1 MKQILISGFEPFGHK
16 KTNITQEVI
25 RRLPQIEGIHTEIL
39 PVEFSRAAE
48 RALVLAEDTDAV
60 FLLGEQ
66 PSMHAGLSFEQRA
79 HNRAYAG
86 VIPDNA
92 GKRKWWSQID
102 HDGPRSLKSTMG
114 YDQLIGALD
123 SEFSDIRQQAKIG
136 RFVCN
141 DIFYRTLLAQQRG
154 DIDSSTEIGFMHIG
168 SRTDIDY
175 AVDAVSAIANT
186 LQRDDRT

>member
-1 MKQILISGFEPFGHK
+1 MKRILVTGFEPFGNK

-25 RRLPQIEGIHTEIL
+25 DSLPHAESVRTEIL

-48 RALVLAEDTDAV
+48 RALALAEDADAIL
-60 FLLGEQ
+60 LLGEQ
-66 PSMHAGLSFEQRA
+66 PSVRAGLRFEQRA

-86 VIPDNA
+86 AIADNA
-92 GKRKWWSQID
+92 GKRKWWSRID
-102 HDGPRSLKSTMG
+102 PDGPKRLASTMT
-114 YDQLIGALD
+114 YDELIEALD
-123 SEFSDIRQQAKIG
+123 SASIDVRQQKKIG

-154 DIDSSTEIGFMHIG
+154 EIDSSTKVGFMHIG
-168 SRTDIDY
+168 SRTDRGH
-175 AVDAVSAIANT
+175 AVDTVSSIIDT

>member
-1 MKQILISGFEPFGHK
+1 MKRILVTGFEPFGNK

-25 RRLPQIEGIHTEIL
+25 DSLPHAESVRTEIL

-48 RALVLAEDTDAV
+48 RALALAEDADAIL
-60 FLLGEQ
+60 LLGEQ
-66 PSMHAGLSFEQRA
+66 PSVRAGLRFEQRA

-86 VIPDNA
+86 AIPDNQ
-92 GKRKWWSQID
+92 GERKWWSKID
-102 HDGPRSLKSTMG
+102 HDGPKRLASTMT
-114 YDQLIGALD
+114 YDEMIEALD
-123 SEFSDIRQQAKIG
+123 SASIDVRQQKKIG

-154 DIDSSTEIGFMHIG
+154 EIDSSTKVGFMHIG
-168 SRTDIDY
+168 SRTDRGH
-175 AVDAVSAIANT
+175 AVDTVSSIIDT